1 MSTLRARL
9 QHVAERLRS
18 ARPTGAET
26 RRLLALGRPEAPW
39 IGAALVLL
47 AGQTV
52 TSLAVPWLL
61 AQLLDRLIEVDF
73 AADGGGMATLA
84 RFTGMILGLFAL
96 RAVLSSGQSYLLARS
111 GERVVLRLRN
121 RLYAHLLRLGPP
133 FYDHQRVGGLVS
145 RVVSDVTRLQSAATS
160 DVAAFLSAA
169 VTLVGALGLL
179 VWQNWRLAAL
189 LIVVVPPVVALARF
203 NGRRQRK
210 LGEVVQDR
218 QAAMAGVVEESL
230 GAIRLLQSFVREPF
244 ERGRFES
251 ASRALMDAS
260 LERARV
266 IALFGSAISF
276 VVFAALAGIL
286 YAGGREV
293 IAGRLSPGELVAFVV
308 YTQMVASS
316 IGQLV
321 GLYGN
326 WSGALGA
333 GRKIFALLDTPPSV
347 EDRPD
352 AIDLARPVEGRVRF
366 EGVSFAYGRGDTVLY
381 DIDLEVAPGE
391 TVALVGP
398 SGAGKSTIMH
408 LVARYYDP
416 AAGRITLD
424 GHDLCDLRLA
434 DLRGAIGLVPQETT
448 LFNATIAENLRY
460 GRLDATD
467 EELRAAAAAAFAA
480 PFIDALADGYDTIV
494 GERGIR
500 LSAGERQRI
509 AIARALLK
517 DPRILLL
524 DEATSSLDSESE
536 SLVQRAL
543 ERLMAGRTSL
553 VIAHRLSTVHDADR
567 IAVVER
573 GRIVEVGPHAALI
586 EQGGLYRRLHA
597 LQFREPLPT
606 STGSSIGT

>member
-1 MSTLRARL
+1 MSRIHDRIRHYT
-9 QHVAERLRS
+9 ERLRA
-18 ARPTGAET
+18 ARPTGEET
-26 RRLLALGRPEAPW
+26 RRLLALGRPEAPS

-61 AQLLDRLIEVDF
+61 AQLLDRLIEFGLDSVTDGLATLGRYTGAILLLF
-73 AADGGGMATLA
+73 AA
-84 RFTGMILGLFAL
+84 RSI
-96 RAVLSSGQSYLLARS
+96 LSSGQSYLLARA

-121 RLYAHLLRLGPP
+121 HLYSHLLRLGPP

-145 RVVSDVTRLQSAATS
+145 RVVSDVTRLQGAATS
-160 DVAAFLSAA
+160 DVASFLTAS
-169 VTLVGALGLL
+169 VTLFGAMGLL
-179 VWQNWRLAAL
+179 LWQNWRLAML
-189 LIVVVPPVVALARF
+189 LIVVVPPVVLLARF

-210 LGEVVQDR
+210 LGEMVQDR
-218 QAAMAGVVEESL
+218 QAAVAGVVEESL
-230 GAIRLLQSFVREPF
+230 GAIRLLQSFVREPY
-244 ERGRFES
+244 ERGRFET

-266 IALFGSAISF
+266 VALFGSAISF

-286 YAGGREV
+286 FAGGREV
-293 IAGRLSPGELVAFVV
+293 ILGRLTPGTLVAYVV

-316 IGQLV
+316 AGQLV
-321 GLYGN
+321 GLYGS

-333 GRKIFALLDTPPSV
+333 GRKVFALLDTPPSV
-347 EDRPD
+347 EDKPD
-352 AIDLARPVEGRVRF
+352 AMALTQPVEGRVTF
-366 EGVSFAYGRGDTVLY
+366 EGVGFAYGRGGAVLH
-381 DIDLEVAPGE
+381 DIDLDVAPGE

-398 SGAGKSTIMH
+398 SGAGKSTLMH
-408 LVARYYDP
+408 LVARFYDP
-416 AAGRITLD
+416 QDGRLTLD
-424 GHDLCDLRLA
+424 GRDLRDLRLA
-434 DLRGAIGLVPQETT
+434 ELRAAIGLVPQETT

-467 EELRAAAAAAFAA
+467 EELRAAAEAAFAA
-480 PFIDALADGYDTIV
+480 PFVEALPDGYDTLV

-524 DEATSSLDSESE
+524 DEATASLDSQSE
-536 SLVQRAL
+536 SLVQAAL

-553 VIAHRLSTVHDADR
+553 VIAHRLSTVHNADR

-586 EQGGLYRRLHA
+586 AKGGLYERLHA
-597 LQFREPLPT
+597 LQFREPERE
-606 STGSSIGT
+606 GG